1 MIFTTCHGNI
11 FSRKR
16 CRNLLTFQIIDI
28 TLKLERVFDARY
40 ERGIKTMTENEME
53 LIRIIRESDNP
64 SQALMTAAVIVL
76 GFLKQNGSSSTQAA
90 ADLPEHAGTGQATSA
105 LLQ

>member
-1 MIFTTCHGNI
+1 M
-11 FSRKR
+11 
-16 CRNLLTFQIIDI
+16 LTFLNNDI
-28 TLKLERVFDARY
+28 KLKIERVFDARY

-76 GFLKQNGSSSTQAA
+76 GFLKQHGSFEVQAVA
-90 ADLPEHAGTGQATSA
+90 APRAHVEIN
-105 LLQ
+105 